1 MSICYGKH
9 PSGIIDSAL
18 RVSPL
23 VRYHNSFVIFPVVW
37 TRPYIKK
44 YIIMLY
50 ICTAGNSSV
59 RNYAYQGMFAKVKLH
74 TLLIKISYLQGVNGA
89 DGSAGQTG
97 PAGADVS

>member
-1 MSICYGKH
+1 
-9 PSGIIDSAL
+9 
-18 RVSPL
+18 
-23 VRYHNSFVIFPVVW
+23 
-37 TRPYIKK
+37 
-44 YIIMLY
+44 MLY